1 MKVEMLSVL
10 EDNFI
15 FILIDEIKKEAAVV
29 DPAVATPVISFLN
42 KNNLTLTKI
51 FNTHH
56 HFDHVGGNKELKQ
69 LFPNIEIYGSIQ
81 DKNRIPFQTHFLEHK
96 DKINF
101 AGECAEVFFVPGH
114 TLGHICYFFSLR
126 NGENHLFIGD
136 TIFGGGCGKLFE
148 GSFEQMF
155 NSLLFLRNTLPGN
168 TLIWTAHEYTL
179 ENYLILEKLEP
190 DNLHIK
196 EKIQK
201 VISTLKN
208 GLNTVP
214 FLLSEEKAV
223 SSFLRW
229 DDIMLQKIT
238 NTNNSFD
245 TFCSVRK
252 FRDNPPKIVKP
263 F

>member
-1 MKVEMLSVL
+1 MKIEMLPVF

-29 DPAVATPVISFLN
+29 DPAEANSVISYLK

-69 LFPNIEIYGSIQ
+69 LFPNVEIYGSVQ
-81 DKNRIPFQTHFLEHK
+81 DKNRIPFQTHFLNHN
-96 DKINF
+96 DKIYF
-101 AGECAEVFFVPGH
+101 ADESAEVFFVPGH
-114 TLGHICYFFSLR
+114 TLGHICYFFSLK
-126 NGENHLFIGD
+126 NGEHHLFIGD

-148 GSFEQMF
+148 GSLEQMF
-155 NSLLFLRNTLPGN
+155 NSLLFLRNNLPDN

-190 DNLHIK
+190 QNIEIK
-196 EKIQK
+196 EKLQK
-201 VISTLKN
+201 VIHTLKS
-208 GLNTVP
+208 GLHTVP
-214 FLLSEEKAV
+214 FLLSEEKKV

-229 DDIMLQKIT
+229 DDLKLQNIT
-238 NTNNSFD
+238 STSNSFD
-245 TFCSVRK
+245 TFCFVRK